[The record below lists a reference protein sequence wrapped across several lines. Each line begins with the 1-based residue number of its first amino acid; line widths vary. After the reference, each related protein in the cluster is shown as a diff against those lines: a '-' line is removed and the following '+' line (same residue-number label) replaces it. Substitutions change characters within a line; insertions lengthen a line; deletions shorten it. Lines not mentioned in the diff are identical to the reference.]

1 MSTATTL
8 TTATLAAPSRVSFP
22 TAAAVF
28 VGRSMRHSARDVE
41 TLLMSIGL
49 PAILMAV
56 FTYVF
61 GGALDPS
68 GRYVD
73 YIVPGIIL
81 VCAGFGA
88 AQTAV
93 AVSRDLAEGMVDRL
107 RTMAVPRG
115 LAIFGHVVASTARNL
130 VATAVVVGVG
140 LAMGFRPTAGV
151 VEWAL
156 AIGLLTLYIVA
167 ITYAY
172 AAIGVVA
179 GSPEA
184 AQGYGF
190 ILLFL
195 PYVSSAFV
203 AVDTM
208 PGWLQSFARHQPIT
222 PLIDSLRGWLVGGP
236 GDAVVAF
243 AWVTGL
249 VVLGATASSLLF
261 ARRAR

>member
-1 MSTATTL
+1 MTTI
-8 TTATLAAPSRVSFP
+8 ALAAPTRVSF
-22 TAAAVF
+22 AAATRIF
-28 VGRSMRHSARDVE
+28 VGRSMRTSMRDVE

-68 GRYVD
+68 GAYVD
-73 YIVPGIIL
+73 YVVPGIIL

-93 AVSRDLAEGMVDRL
+93 AVSRDLADGMVDRL

-115 LAIFGHVVASTARNL
+115 LVIFGHVVASTARNL

-140 LAMGFRPTAGV
+140 LAMGFRPTAGPG
-151 VEWAL
+151 EWAL
-156 AIGLLTLYIVA
+156 TVALLIGYIVA

-190 ILLFL
+190 TLLFL

-203 AVDTM
+203 AVNTM
-208 PGWLQSFARHQPIT
+208 PGWLQAFARHQPIT
-222 PLIDSLRGWLVGGP
+222 PLIDSLRAWLIGGEGNP
-236 GDAVVAF
+236 LVAA
-243 AWVTGL
+243 AWVLGL
-249 VVLGATASSLLF
+249 AAAGAIASSILF

>member
-1 MSTATTL
+1 MTTE
-8 TTATLAAPSRVSFP
+8 TLQAPRRVSFP
-22 TAAAVF
+22 AAAAVF

-41 TLLMSIGL
+41 TLVTSIAL
-49 PAILMAV
+49 PAILMAM

-61 GGALDPS
+61 GGALDPT
-68 GRYVD
+68 GKYVNF
-73 YIVPGIIL
+73 VAPGIMVL
-81 VCAGFGA
+81 CAGFGA

-93 AVSRDLAEGMVDRL
+93 SVARDLSEGMVDRL

-115 LAIFGHVVASTARNL
+115 LVIFGHVVASTARNL

-151 VEWAL
+151 AEWAL

-222 PLIDSLRGWLVGGP
+222 PLIDALRGWLVGGP

-243 AWVTGL
+243 AWVVGL
-249 VVLGATASSLLF
+249 VVAGALAASLLF